1 MSGVVG
7 EPAPVQHGTFSDGV
21 RAGLPLVLPTL
32 ILGISFGVLAKP
44 VMGSVAP
51 VVMSIVVCAGSAQ
64 FAALSVLT
72 AGGGAGTAITAGLL
86 MNARF
91 IPMGFAVGPSLRGRP
106 LWRALQGQAVI
117 DASWALASRGGG
129 RFDRLILLGAT
140 PPQVSA
146 WMLGTLLG
154 VLGGDLLGDPQALGL
169 DAIFPA
175 FYLALLAEELRN
187 RRALPAALLGA
198 AITLSLLPVAP
209 LGLAVIAAGAA
220 ALLGLRR
227 A

>member
-1 MSGVVG
+1 MA
-7 EPAPVQHGTFSDGV
+7 EPATERPASLNDGV
-21 RAGLPLVLPTL
+21 KAGLPLVLPTL
-32 ILGISFGVLAKP
+32 ILGVSFGVLAEP
-44 VMGSVAP
+44 VMGPVAP
-51 VVMSIVVCAGSAQ
+51 VVMSMIVCAGSAQ
-64 FAALSVLT
+64 FAALSVLG
-72 AGGGAGTAITAGLL
+72 AGAGAGTAIAAGLL

-91 IPMGFAVGPSLRGRP
+91 IPMGFAIGPALTGRP
-106 LWRALQGQAVI
+106 WLRALQGQALI

-129 RFDRLILLGAT
+129 RFDRWILIGAT
-140 PPQVSA
+140 LPQVSA

-154 VLGGDLLGDPQALGL
+154 VLAGDALGNPERLGL

-175 FYLALLAEELRN
+175 FYLALLAEEFRGE
-187 RRALPAALLGA
+187 RPGGPISAALLGA
-198 AITLSLLPVAP
+198 AITLALLPFAP